1 MMKFTMNAKNLKT
14 MMEKGMAA
22 INKKATLSTLTRLY
36 FQIDENGILKVWGT
50 DMEHW
55 AEVRTDSVYDTQ
67 PGVFGIDVD
76 DIKIISKMS
85 GEITLED
92 VTTENMEVGK
102 INIKCGKKIVT
113 IPRYQNT
120 DIFLPSMDKSKK
132 KIMSIKENW
141 LLETLVNLNTYT
153 SSNDNIKMMQVFNF
167 NTKSKRIEALD
178 GHRIGMRALE
188 NQTIYETTESPFDT
202 VKIHNKCVPVFKK
215 LMDKKSEKEIEIYQ
229 DGKYIRL
236 EGNDFTYIIR
246 RIDGDYFKVD
256 SMLDM
261 SDDYRFVPNRE
272 QILEAMKY
280 DVELR
285 KTSGADKEPVVLHS
299 ENGRLY
305 SYIKATRYEAFDEFE
320 TSENNMKD
328 NFYIGFNPQF
338 LTDAFSIVD
347 SDKPLCFGTGN
358 KAPLLINGDE
368 YKILIL
374 PVNIGNEDYSA
385 EFTKRIRGEG
395 HKPPCFL
402 EGVIINDLCID

>member
-1 MMKFTMNAKNLKT
+1 MMKFTMNAKGLKT

-55 AEVRTDSVYDTQ
+55 AEVKTDSVYDTQ

-120 DIFLPSMDKSKK
+120 DIFLPSMDESEK
-132 KIMSIKENW
+132 KIMSVKENW
-141 LLETLVNLNTYT
+141 LLETVVNLVTYT
-153 SSNDNIKMMQVFNF
+153 SDIDNCNKMMQVFNF

-178 GHRIGMRALE
+178 GYRIGIRTLE
-188 NQTIYETTESPFDT
+188 NQAIYETTENPFDT
-202 VKIHNKCVPVFKK
+202 VKIYNKCVPVFKK
-215 LMDKKSEKEIEIYQ
+215 LMDKKSEKEIGIYQ
-229 DGKYIRL
+229 DKKYIKV

-246 RIDGDYFKVD
+246 RIDGEYFKVD

-261 SDDYRFVPNRE
+261 SDNYRFVPDRD
-272 QILEAMKY
+272 QFLEAMKY
-280 DVELR
+280 DAELR
-285 KTSGADKEPVVLHS
+285 KTSGAYKMPVVLHS
-299 ENGRLY
+299 
-305 SYIKATRYEAFDEFE
+305 
-320 TSENNMKD
+320 
-328 NFYIGFNPQF
+328 
-338 LTDAFSIVD
+338 
-347 SDKPLCFGTGN
+347 
-358 KAPLLINGDE
+358 
-368 YKILIL
+368 
-374 PVNIGNEDYSA
+374 
-385 EFTKRIRGEG
+385 
-395 HKPPCFL
+395 
-402 EGVIINDLCID
+402 

>member
-1 MMKFTMNAKNLKT
+1 MNAKDLKV

-55 AEVRTDSVYDTQ
+55 AEVRTDNAYDAH
-67 PGVFGIDVD
+67 PGVLGIDVD

-92 VTTENMEVGK
+92 VTTEDMEVGK

-120 DIFLPSMDKSKK
+120 DIFLPSMDESEK
-132 KIMSIKENW
+132 KIMSVKENW

-153 SSNDNIKMMQVFNF
+153 SDLDNYNKMMQVFNF
-167 NTKSKRIEALD
+167 NTNSKRIEALD
-178 GHRIGMRALE
+178 GHRIGMRTLE
-188 NQTIYETTESPFDT
+188 NQTIYETTENPFDT

-246 RIDGDYFKVD
+246 RIDGEYFKVD

-261 SDDYRFVPNRE
+261 SDDYRFVPDRE

-280 DVELR
+280 DAELR
-285 KTSGADKEPVVLHS
+285 KTSGAYKKPVVLHS
-299 ENGRLY
+299 ENGNLY
-305 SYIKATRYEAFDEFE
+305 SYIAAGKYEAFDEFE

-328 NFYIGFNPQF
+328 NFYIGFDPQC
-338 LTDAFSIVD
+338 LTDAFNIVD
-347 SDKPLCFGTGN
+347 SDKPLCFGTGSR
-358 KAPLLINGDE
+358 APLLINGDE
-368 YKILIL
+368 YKILVL

-385 EFTKRIRGEG
+385 EFTKRIRGR
-395 HKPPCFL
+395 
-402 EGVIINDLCID
+402 VA

>member
-1 MMKFTMNAKNLKT
+1 MMKFTMNAKDLKII
-14 MMEKGMAA
+14 MEKGMAA
-22 INKKATLSTLTRLY
+22 IDKKAPLSTLTRLY

-50 DMEHW
+50 DIEHW
-55 AEVRTDSVYDTQ
+55 AEVRTDNVYDTQ
-67 PGVFGIDVD
+67 PGVFGIDMD

-92 VTTENMEVGK
+92 VTTEDMEVGK

-120 DIFLPSMDKSKK
+120 DIFLPSMDENEK
-132 KIMSIKENW
+132 KIISIKENW

-153 SSNDNIKMMQVFNF
+153 SSNDNMKIMQVFNF

-178 GHRIGMRALE
+178 SYRIGMRTLE
-188 NQTIYETTESPFDT
+188 NQMIYEIAENPFDT

-229 DGKYIRL
+229 DKKYIKV
-236 EGNDFTYIIR
+236 EGSDFTYIIR

-256 SMLDM
+256 QMLDI
-261 SDDYRFVPNRE
+261 SDDYRFVPDRE
-272 QILEAMKY
+272 QILEVMKY
-280 DVELR
+280 DAELR
-285 KTSGADKEPVVLHS
+285 KTSGADKTPVILHS
-299 ENGRLY
+299 ENGNLY
-305 SYIKATRYEAFDEFE
+305 SYISAGKYEAFDEFE

-338 LTDAFSIVD
+338 LTDAFNIVD
-347 SDKPLCFGTGN
+347 SDKPLCFGASN

-368 YKILIL
+368 YKILVL

-385 EFTKRIRGEG
+385 EFAKRIGGE
-395 HKPPCFL
+395 
-402 EGVIINDLCID
+402 VA

>member
-1 MMKFTMNAKNLKT
+1 MMKFTMNAKDLKVI
-14 MMEKGMAA
+14 MEKGMAA
-22 INKKATLSTLTRLY
+22 INKKAPLSTLTRLY
-36 FQIDENGILKVWGT
+36 FQIDKNGVLKVLGT

-55 AEVRTDSVYDTQ
+55 AEVRTDNVYDTQ

-92 VTTENMEVGK
+92 VTTEDMEVGK

-120 DIFLPSMDKSKK
+120 DIFLPSMDESEK
-132 KIMSIKENW
+132 KIMSVKENW

-153 SSNDNIKMMQVFNF
+153 SNNDNMKMMQAFNF

-178 GHRIGMRALE
+178 GYRIGMRTLE
-188 NQTIYETTESPFDT
+188 NQTIHETTENPFDT
-202 VKIHNKCVPVFKK
+202 VKIYNKCVPVFKK

-229 DGKYIRL
+229 DEKHIRL

-246 RIDGDYFKVD
+246 RINGEFFKVD

-261 SDDYRFVPNRE
+261 SDDYRFVPDRE

-280 DVELR
+280 DAELR
-285 KTSGADKEPVVLHS
+285 KTSGADKKPVVLHS
-299 ENGRLY
+299 ENGNLY
-305 SYIKATRYEAFDEFE
+305 SYIAVGKYEAFDEFE
-320 TSENNMKD
+320 ISENNMKD

-338 LTDAFSIVD
+338 LTDAFNIVD
-347 SDKPLCFGTGN
+347 SDKPLCFGTGS
-358 KAPLLINGDE
+358 KAPLLINGDD
-368 YKILIL
+368 KL
-374 PVNIGNEDYSA
+374 
-385 EFTKRIRGEG
+385 
-395 HKPPCFL
+395 
-402 EGVIINDLCID
+402 

>member
-1 MMKFTMNAKNLKT
+1 MMKFTMNAKDLKT
-14 MMEKGMAA
+14 MMEKGIAA

-55 AEVRTDSVYDTQ
+55 AEVRTDNAYDAH
-67 PGVFGIDVD
+67 PGVLGIDVD

-92 VTTENMEVGK
+92 VTTEDMEIGK

-113 IPRYQNT
+113 IPRYQNI
-120 DIFLPSMDKSKK
+120 DIFLPPMDESEK
-132 KIMSIKENW
+132 KIMSVKENW

-153 SSNDNIKMMQVFNF
+153 SSNDNMTMMQVFNF

-178 GHRIGMRALE
+178 GHRIGMRTLE
-188 NQTIYETTESPFDT
+188 NQTIYETNSFDT
-202 VKIHNKCVPVFKK
+202 VKVHNKCVPVFKK

-236 EGNDFTYIIR
+236 EGNDFTYIIS

-256 SMLDM
+256 SMLDI
-261 SDDYRFVPNRE
+261 SADYRFVPDRE

-280 DVELR
+280 DAELR
-285 KTSGADKEPVVLHS
+285 KTSGADKKPVVLHS
-299 ENGRLY
+299 ENGNLY
-305 SYIKATRYEAFDEFE
+305 SYIVVGKYEAFDEFE

-338 LTDAFSIVD
+338 LTDAFNIVD
-347 SDKPLCFGTGN
+347 SDKPLCFGTGS
-358 KAPLLINGDE
+358 KSPLLINGNE
-368 YKILIL
+368 YKILVL
-374 PVNIGNEDYSA
+374 PVNIGNDDYST
-385 EFTKRIRGEG
+385 EFTKRIKDE
-395 HKPPCFL
+395 
-402 EGVIINDLCID
+402 VA